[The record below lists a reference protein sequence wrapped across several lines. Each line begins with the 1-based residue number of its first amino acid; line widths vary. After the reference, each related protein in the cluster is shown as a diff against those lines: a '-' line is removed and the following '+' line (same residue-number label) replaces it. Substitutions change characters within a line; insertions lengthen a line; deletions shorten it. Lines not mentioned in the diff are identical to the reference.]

1 VAGAY
6 SQWMRTDVAAGL
18 RTARIYARALALA
31 AAACTALAAPAALA
45 DDPTGAA
52 APSMRL
58 YRDPQ
63 TGAIGAP
70 TGAAALDDQPAAAAS
85 ARQRVATELS
95 EEAVEVPGGG
105 VKINLRGNFRA
116 AVRRVVQDGGPGGHT
131 CTELGAGTSG
141 PTSHE

>member
-1 VAGAY
+1 MGGAY

-18 RTARIYARALALA
+18 RTARTYARGLALA
-31 AAACTALAAPAALA
+31 AAACAALAAPAALA
-45 DDPTGAA
+45 DSAPDAA

-70 TGAAALDDQPAAAAS
+70 SAAGARVDQPAAAS

-95 EEAVEVPGGG
+95 EEAVAVPGGG

-131 CTELGAGTSG
+131 CTELGAVSAG